1 MASDELKNVLV
12 SATQGGL
19 NLDDNIHAIPEGD
32 GRERTNIMVG
42 YNGNNGVVEPVLG
55 YEKITFPVFGA
66 TFHGVDS
73 DVDGNLYYVY
83 SKTKTYYIYKYSG
96 NWTKVLETTEVLFNT
111 SNYVQ
116 VRYGDGYLFITQDGY
131 APLMIDIAKNT
142 EYSAKRNAFIS
153 YMTFDGTSVEVRISQ
168 SGYCPTVSDKVSFVF
183 HSKSVDLG
191 AFNGT
196 GTVTKINTY
205 DLGSQ

>member
-1 MASDELKNVLV
+1 MASDELKNILV

-42 YNGNNGVVEPVLG
+42 YEGNNGVVEPVLG
-55 YEKITFPVFGA
+55 YGGITFPVFGA

-116 VRYGDGYLFITQDGY
+116 VRYGDGYVFITQDGY
-131 APLMIDIAKNT
+131 APLMIDVAKNT
-142 EYSAKRNAFIS
+142 EYSAKSKAFIS
-153 YMTFDGTSVEVRISQ
+153 YMTFLS
-168 SGYCPTVSDKVSFVF
+168 
-183 HSKSVDLG
+183 
-191 AFNGT
+191 
-196 GTVTKINTY
+196 
-205 DLGSQ
+205 